1 MTSVHVAT
9 AVKFH
14 PSLEHVQ
21 QLLVQQEELWQ
32 QAQVRKRFLKQQR
45 RRQTEQTD
53 KDADTEETASS
64 MSTFDHV
71 LVENSIEFKLEDD
84 LSRSDTVQA
93 LREMTM
99 ATIEYCT
106 HAESL
111 VPKATN
117 PELLQRHE
125 ESGVAQWY
133 IMNCPYLPDGQ
144 KSGTD
149 LILVEPEPGTPNV
162 FSIHPNEHEEPD
174 PTRFKGH
181 GPFKVLK
188 VLQEYFKTHPD
199 AKKMVAK
206 VEVELPMEPAAYTQ
220 HRLRRQAQ
228 NKQLWHLEQQ
238 EQQDAEEFHRLGRQI
253 LEEEVEHE
261 DAWIWPLQVPDPN
274 DPRFAEQTNLQ
285 TIRAPEAWNVLYN
298 YQQQYGGW
306 WPNHNGVDNGD
317 NPDDEIVIHLADTG
331 LQADHPDVQGTMV
344 VFVGMV
350 G

>member
-1 MTSVHVAT
+1 MTSVPAAT

-32 QAQVRKRFLKQQR
+32 QAQARKRFLKQQQQR
-45 RRQTEQTD
+45 RRQTEQND
-53 KDADTEETASS
+53 QDADTEETASS
-64 MSTFDHV
+64 MSTLDHV
-71 LVENSIEFKLEDD
+71 MVENSVEFKLQDD
-84 LSRSDTVQA
+84 LSRSDTAQA

-111 VPKATN
+111 VPLATN
-117 PELLQRHE
+117 EELRQRHE

-133 IMNCPYLPDGQ
+133 VMRCPYLPDAQ

-149 LILVEPEPGTPNV
+149 LLLVETEPNV
-162 FSIHPNEHEEPD
+162 FSIHPNEDDEPD
-174 PTRFKGH
+174 PTRFMGH
-181 GPFKVLK
+181 GPLKVLK
-188 VLQEYFKTHPD
+188 FLQDYFETHPD
-199 AKKMVAK
+199 LQEKMAA
-206 VEVELPMEPAAYTQ
+206 VEVDLPMEPAAYTG

-238 EQQDAEEFHRLGRQI
+238 QQEHQDEEEFHRLGRQI
-253 LEEEVEHE
+253 LEEDEPSEPL
-261 DAWIWPLQVPDPN
+261 ILPLQVPQPN

-344 VFVGMV
+344 GFFVV